1 MTWFGR
7 ERFGCEQGNVSVRQ
21 PVGDLRPRDGVVA
34 AAGNGCVTKKR
45 CVVAGSTV
53 GRARAFWLKVLQC
66 SVTFDGQEA
75 PHETQVSRKVRLPS
89 ARNSDVTE
97 LHWLPLIPDWR
108 ARLRALGSDPATA
121 WAEAVALANGR
132 LNFVL
137 TNALDETVR
146 RSFSA
151 MPEGLAT
158 KPVRLAVLGSAT
170 LTHLLPA
177 IRVAGLRRGIW
188 IETYENDFG
197 QYAQELSDP
206 DSALHGFGP
215 TAVLLS
221 LDGYHLAAGVTA
233 GLDAGGAEAALEDVK
248 ARIRETWRL
257 ARAAF
262 RCPVIQQTALAVHPL
277 VLGGNEHRLPG
288 SRAGFLASLNAA
300 LRTMADEDGVDLL
313 AVDEYAARDG
323 IAAWH
328 DSALW
333 HRSKQEIAP
342 PAAPLYGDLV
352 GRLLAAKQ
360 GRSFKCLVM
369 DLDNTMWGGVIGD
382 DGMEGIALGQ
392 GSALGEAYV
401 AFQDYARELSRRGVI
416 LAVCSKNDEANAV
429 EPFEK
434 HPEMV
439 LRRPDISCF
448 VANWQ
453 NKADNIRAIA
463 EELNIGIDSLVFLDD
478 NPFERN
484 LVRQELPAV
493 AVPEV
498 SDDPTYCPRALAD
511 AGYFEGLSVTDED
524 RERTAQYQGNKAR
537 DALRASATDLESYLR
552 GMEMQLVWKGFDRIG
567 LQRIVQ
573 LINKSN
579 QFNLTTKRYTEEDV
593 LAVMADPTAFGLQLR
608 LLDRFGDNG
617 VIAIIIGRLLEN
629 KDLYIDTWLMS
640 CRVLGRQVE
649 PTTLNL
655 IAQEAAKLGARRLL
669 GEYVPTKK
677 NGMVKDHYAKLGF
690 AVTQRD
696 EAGGNRNVI
705 DLASY
710 KPAATFIHVVEG

>member
-1 MTWFGR
+1 
-7 ERFGCEQGNVSVRQ
+7 
-21 PVGDLRPRDGVVA
+21 
-34 AAGNGCVTKKR
+34 VT
-45 CVVAGSTV
+45 
-53 GRARAFWLKVLQC
+53 
-66 SVTFDGQEA
+66 D
-75 PHETQVSRKVRLPS
+75 
-89 ARNSDVTE
+89 
-97 LHWLPLIPDWR
+97 LHWLPTIPDWR
-108 ARLRALGSDPATA
+108 ARLRALGSDPATV
-121 WAEAVALANGR
+121 WTESVALANAR

-146 RSFSA
+146 RTFPTQPA
-151 MPEGLAT
+151 GLAT

-188 IETYENDFG
+188 IDTYENDFG

-206 DSALHGFGP
+206 DSELHAFKP

-221 LDGYHLAAGVTA
+221 LDAYHIAAGVTS
-233 GLDAGGAEAALEDVK
+233 GLDKAGADAALDEIK
-248 ARIRETWRL
+248 HRIRDTWRL
-257 ARAAF
+257 AREAF
-262 RCPVIQQTALAVHPL
+262 RCPIIQQTALPVHPA
-277 VLGGNEHRLPG
+277 VLGNNEHRLPG
-288 SRAGFLASLNAA
+288 SRARFLARLNEA
-300 LRTMADEDGVDLL
+300 LREMADADGVDLL
-313 AVDEYAARDG
+313 AVEEYAARSG
-323 IAAWH
+323 IERWH
-328 DSALW
+328 DPALW

-352 GRLLAAKQ
+352 GRWLAAKQ

-401 AFQDYARELSRRGVI
+401 SFQDYARELTRRGVI

-439 LRRPDISCF
+439 LRRPDIASF
-448 VANWQ
+448 VANWSD
-453 NKADNIRAIA
+453 KAGNIRAIA
-463 EELNIGIDSLVFLDD
+463 EELNIGLDALVFIDD
-478 NPFERN
+478 NPFERT
-484 LVRQELPAV
+484 LVRQELPMV

-498 SDDPTYCPRALAD
+498 SDDPTYYPRAIAD

-537 DALRASATDLESYLR
+537 DALKASTTDLPSYLR
-552 GMEMQLVWKGFDRIG
+552 GLEMQLVWKRFDRIG

-579 QFNLTTKRYTEEDV
+579 QFNLTTKRYTDEDV
-593 LAVMADPTAFGLQLR
+593 LAVMADPSAFGLQLR

-617 VIAIIIGRLLEN
+617 VIAIIVGRLREN
-629 KDLYIDTWLMS
+629 QDLYIDTWLMS

-655 IAQEAAKLGARRLL
+655 IAQEAQKLGARRLV
-669 GEYVPTKK
+669 GEYIPTRK
-677 NGMVKDHYAKLGF
+677 NGMVKDHYARLGF
-690 AVTQRD
+690 TVMQRD
-696 EAGGNRNVI
+696 DTGGNRNII
-705 DLASY
+705 DLASFT
-710 KPAATFIHVVEG
+710 PAETFIHVTEG